1 MNLFEKMIHKM
12 CPEMSDREKR
22 LSEQIKHLEEQIR
35 NQEKYL
41 KQISHILDNTV
52 KIRTEL
58 HNTCQDVKKVR
69 VELHDTSQDTKK
81 VRVELHDVSQDAK
94 KVRVELHDTHV
105 EMKQKYKETLKQN
118 NDNKRRSD
126 EILWAEIFNNTIY
139 GSSWLE
145 DKTFSLGRWA
155 IGYPCAYVLYRVLN
169 ELNPKNILELGL
181 GQSTRL
187 TGQYAEHYDVEK
199 HLVVEHDPE
208 WINFFSRNYTLPE
221 VTQIVHC
228 PWKYGEYKGV
238 EGIREFDGF
247 RESVGNNQFDLIVID
262 APFGG
267 DMKTFARIDV
277 LKMLPGCLSKSFVV
291 IFDDCNRSGENHTYN
306 EMLQVLDDSSVEYKT
321 GIYQGDKTIKIIC
334 SPDYSFVTSM

>member
-22 LSEQIKHLEEQIR
+22 LSEQIKHLEEQVR
-35 NQEKYL
+35 DQERYL

-69 VELHDTSQDTKK
+69 VELHDTHIKMNQSVDSQFELKNK
-81 VRVELHDVSQDAK
+81 YVEL
-94 KVRVELHDTHV
+94 
-105 EMKQKYKETLKQN
+105 YKQN

-306 EMLQVLDDSSVEYKT
+306 EMLQVLDDNNVEYKT